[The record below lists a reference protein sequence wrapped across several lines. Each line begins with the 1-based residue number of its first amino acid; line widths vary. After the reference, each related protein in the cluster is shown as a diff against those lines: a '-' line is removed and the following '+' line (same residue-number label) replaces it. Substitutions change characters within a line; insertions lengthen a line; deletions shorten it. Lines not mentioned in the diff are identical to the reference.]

1 MSKLTEAQ
9 KAANKADRKVR
20 DAAYSARR
28 KLYDA
33 ARKQAEAEHMA
44 SPEYTAAQEANT
56 AQSALMTERNE
67 GQDAIRKQIQAL
79 EAQLRVYTEQC
90 GDRMAPLS
98 EARSKAH
105 RAESQARTERL
116 GKVDERF
123 PDVAHVYSVCG
134 WKPELIPKD

>member
-9 KAANKADRKVR
+9 KSANKADRKVR
-20 DAAYSARR
+20 DAAYNARY

-33 ARKQAEAEHMA
+33 ARKQAEAEHLA
-44 SPEYTAAQEANT
+44 SPEYTAAQEADA

-67 GQDAIRKQIQAL
+67 GQEAIRKQIQAL
-79 EAQLRVYTEQC
+79 EQELLVYTKQC

-98 EARSKAH
+98 EARSKAN
-105 RAESQARTERL
+105 RAESQARSERNE
-116 GKVDERF
+116 KVDARF